1 MAISQSSNR
10 AMRNPWVLGMLG
22 FIGTVVTVNV
32 IFITNAISSSPG
44 LVDANYYE
52 AGRHFEDNLL
62 QRIEMVNRLQ
72 WDMRLQTPNEV
83 VMNQRSSIYLNLTDK
98 VGQPLTDVDV
108 QVQAYRPSDASADF
122 DLVMEA
128 FAPGVYKA
136 DAVFPLRGVWDLRI
150 KVAQGEDNIEKR
162 HRINVLTN

>member
-52 AGRHFEDNLL
+52 TGRHFEDNLQ
-62 QRIEMVNRLQ
+62 QRIKMVNRLQ
-72 WDMRLQTPNEV
+72 WDMRLQAPNEV
-83 VMNQRSSIYLNLTDK
+83 VMNRPSAIYLNVTDK
-98 VGQPLTDVDV
+98 VGQPLTDVSV
-108 QVQAYRPSDASADF
+108 EVQAYRPSDASADF
-122 DLVMEA
+122 DLVMEP
-128 FAPGVYKA
+128 FAPGIYKA
-136 DAVFPLRGVWDLRI
+136 EANFPLRGVWDLRI
-150 KVAQGEDNIEKR
+150 RVAQGEDNIEKR
-162 HRINVLTN
+162 HRITVETN